1 MIVLIFCIAS
11 GFLLS
16 NLLFYRETEET
27 AAKEILSSFSSSGED
42 PSAEGNDVEED
53 ARPKVMYTDIKGSV
67 KEPGIYS
74 FSSEERVYDVLK
86 RAGGLLEEADSDR
99 INFSAQIE
107 DQQVLYIP
115 AVGEELPEHL
125 DQLASSEG
133 KQPTADSEPP
143 KININ
148 TATPSELQQIPGIG
162 SVKAQEIIRFRE
174 ENGSFQKVED
184 LQEIS
189 GIGEKTVEKLKNFVT
204 IKQNDSKSTGTSN
217 KWTLMDTKNNPIL
230 RAWQDEEVVF
240 LDRKQL
246 DCSQRNIKK
255 TNAECLSPK

>member
-1 MIVLIFCIAS
+1 MIEKINKKILTSPKLIVFMSTVVLIFCIVS

-16 NLLFYRETEET
+16 NLLFHREPEEI
-27 AAKEILSSFSSSGED
+27 AAKEILSPFSSSEENQL
-42 PSAEGNDVEED
+42 PEGNTVEED

-99 INFSAQIE
+99 INFSAKIE

-115 AVGEELPEHL
+115 AVGEEPPEHL
-125 DQLASSEG
+125 NQSASPEG
-133 KQPTADSEPP
+133 KQSTADTEPS

-148 TATPSELQQIPGIG
+148 TASPSELQQIPGIR

-204 IKQNDSKSTGTSN
+204 IK
-217 KWTLMDTKNNPIL
+217 
-230 RAWQDEEVVF
+230 
-240 LDRKQL
+240 
-246 DCSQRNIKK
+246 
-255 TNAECLSPK
+255 

>member
-1 MIVLIFCIAS
+1 MNDFYWSFFEKRTMIEKISKKILASPKLIIWMSMIVLIFCIAS

-99 INFSAQIE
+99 INF
-107 DQQVLYIP
+107 YIP

-204 IKQNDSKSTGTSN
+204 IK
-217 KWTLMDTKNNPIL
+217 
-230 RAWQDEEVVF
+230 
-240 LDRKQL
+240 
-246 DCSQRNIKK
+246 
-255 TNAECLSPK
+255 

>member
-1 MIVLIFCIAS
+1 MIEKINKKILTSPKLIVFMSTVVLIFCIVS

-16 NLLFYRETEET
+16 NLLFHREPEEI
-27 AAKEILSSFSSSGED
+27 AAKEILSPFSSSEENQL
-42 PSAEGNDVEED
+42 PEGNTVEED

-86 RAGGLLEEADSDR
+86 RAGGLLEEEDSDR
-99 INFSAQIE
+99 INFSAKIE

-115 AVGEELPEHL
+115 AVGEEPPEHL
-125 DQLASSEG
+125 NQSASPEG
-133 KQPTADSEPP
+133 KQSTADTEPS

-148 TATPSELQQIPGIG
+148 TASPSELQQIPGIG

-204 IKQNDSKSTGTSN
+204 IK
-217 KWTLMDTKNNPIL
+217 
-230 RAWQDEEVVF
+230 
-240 LDRKQL
+240 
-246 DCSQRNIKK
+246 
-255 TNAECLSPK
+255 

>member
-1 MIVLIFCIAS
+1 MIEKISKKILTSPKLIVCMSTVVLIFCIAS

-16 NLLFYRETEET
+16 NLLFHREPEEI
-27 AAKEILSSFSSSGED
+27 AAKEMLSPFSSIEENQL
-42 PSAEGNDVEED
+42 PEGNTVEED

-99 INFSAQIE
+99 INFSAKIE

-133 KQPTADSEPP
+133 KQSTADSEPS

-148 TATPSELQQIPGIG
+148 TASPSELQQIPGIG
-162 SVKAQEIIRFRE
+162 SVKAKEIFRFRE

-204 IKQNDSKSTGTSN
+204 IK
-217 KWTLMDTKNNPIL
+217 
-230 RAWQDEEVVF
+230 
-240 LDRKQL
+240 
-246 DCSQRNIKK
+246 
-255 TNAECLSPK
+255 

>member
-1 MIVLIFCIAS
+1 MIEKINKKILTSPKLIVFMSTVVLIFCIVS

-16 NLLFYRETEET
+16 NLLFHREPEEI
-27 AAKEILSSFSSSGED
+27 AAKEMLSPFSSSEENQL
-42 PSAEGNDVEED
+42 PEGNTVEED

-99 INFSAQIE
+99 INFSAKIE

-115 AVGEELPEHL
+115 AVGEEPPEHL
-125 DQLASSEG
+125 NQSASPEG
-133 KQPTADSEPP
+133 KQSTADTEPS

-148 TATPSELQQIPGIG
+148 TASPSELQQIPGIG

-204 IKQNDSKSTGTSN
+204 IK
-217 KWTLMDTKNNPIL
+217 
-230 RAWQDEEVVF
+230 
-240 LDRKQL
+240 
-246 DCSQRNIKK
+246 
-255 TNAECLSPK
+255 

>member
-1 MIVLIFCIAS
+1 MSTVVLIFCIAS

-16 NLLFYRETEET
+16 NLLFHREPEEIAATEM
-27 AAKEILSSFSSSGED
+27 LSPFSSSEENQL
-42 PSAEGNDVEED
+42 PEGNTVEED
-53 ARPKVMYTDIKGSV
+53 VRPKVMYTDIKGSV

-99 INFSAQIE
+99 INFSAKIE

-115 AVGEELPEHL
+115 AIGEELPEHL
-125 DQLASSEG
+125 NQLVSPEG
-133 KQPTADSEPP
+133 KQSTADSEPS

-148 TATPSELQQIPGIG
+148 TASPSELQQIPGIG

-204 IKQNDSKSTGTSN
+204 IK
-217 KWTLMDTKNNPIL
+217 
-230 RAWQDEEVVF
+230 
-240 LDRKQL
+240 
-246 DCSQRNIKK
+246 
-255 TNAECLSPK
+255 

>member
-1 MIVLIFCIAS
+1 MIEKINKKILTSPKLIVFMSTVVLIFCIVS

-16 NLLFYRETEET
+16 NLLFHREPEEI
-27 AAKEILSSFSSSGED
+27 AAKEILSPFSSSEENQL
-42 PSAEGNDVEED
+42 PEGNTVEED
-53 ARPKVMYTDIKGSV
+53 ARPKVMDTDIKGSV

-99 INFSAQIE
+99 INFSAKIE

-115 AVGEELPEHL
+115 AVGEEPPEHL
-125 DQLASSEG
+125 NQSAFPEG
-133 KQPTADSEPP
+133 KQSTADTEPS

-148 TATPSELQQIPGIG
+148 TASPSELQQIPGIG

-204 IKQNDSKSTGTSN
+204 IK
-217 KWTLMDTKNNPIL
+217 
-230 RAWQDEEVVF
+230 
-240 LDRKQL
+240 
-246 DCSQRNIKK
+246 
-255 TNAECLSPK
+255 

>member
-1 MIVLIFCIAS
+1 MIEKINKKILTSPKLIVFMSTVVLIFCIVS

-16 NLLFYRETEET
+16 NLLFHREPEEI
-27 AAKEILSSFSSSGED
+27 AAKEILSPFSSSEENQL
-42 PSAEGNDVEED
+42 PEGNTVEED

-99 INFSAQIE
+99 INFSAKIE

-115 AVGEELPEHL
+115 AVGEEPPEHL
-125 DQLASSEG
+125 NQSASPEG
-133 KQPTADSEPP
+133 KQSTADTEPS

-148 TATPSELQQIPGIG
+148 TASPSELQQIPGIG

-174 ENGSFQKVED
+174 ENGSFQKVEE

-204 IKQNDSKSTGTSN
+204 IK
-217 KWTLMDTKNNPIL
+217 
-230 RAWQDEEVVF
+230 
-240 LDRKQL
+240 
-246 DCSQRNIKK
+246 
-255 TNAECLSPK
+255 

>member
-1 MIVLIFCIAS
+1 MIEKISKKILTSPRLIICMSTVVLIFCIAS

-16 NLLFYRETEET
+16 NLLFHREPEEI
-27 AAKEILSSFSSSGED
+27 AAKEMLSPFSSSEENQL
-42 PSAEGNDVEED
+42 PEGNTVEED
-53 ARPKVMYTDIKGSV
+53 VRPKVMYTDIKGSV

-99 INFSAQIE
+99 INFSAKIE

-125 DQLASSEG
+125 DQLVSPEG
-133 KQPTADSEPP
+133 KQSTADSEPS

-148 TATPSELQQIPGIG
+148 TASPSELQQIPGIG

-204 IKQNDSKSTGTSN
+204 IK
-217 KWTLMDTKNNPIL
+217 
-230 RAWQDEEVVF
+230 
-240 LDRKQL
+240 
-246 DCSQRNIKK
+246 
-255 TNAECLSPK
+255 

>member
-1 MIVLIFCIAS
+1 MIEKINKKILTSPKLIVFMFTVVLIFCIVS

-16 NLLFYRETEET
+16 NLLFHREPEEI
-27 AAKEILSSFSSSGED
+27 AAKEILSPFSSSEENQL
-42 PSAEGNDVEED
+42 PEGNTVEED

-99 INFSAQIE
+99 INFSAKIE

-115 AVGEELPEHL
+115 AVGEEPPEHL
-125 DQLASSEG
+125 NQSASPEG
-133 KQPTADSEPP
+133 KQSTADTEPS

-148 TATPSELQQIPGIG
+148 TASPSELQQIPGIG

-204 IKQNDSKSTGTSN
+204 IK
-217 KWTLMDTKNNPIL
+217 
-230 RAWQDEEVVF
+230 
-240 LDRKQL
+240 
-246 DCSQRNIKK
+246 
-255 TNAECLSPK
+255 

>member
-1 MIVLIFCIAS
+1 M
-11 GFLLS
+11 S
-16 NLLFYRETEET
+16 NLLFHREPEEI
-27 AAKEILSSFSSSGED
+27 AAKEILSPFSSSEENQL
-42 PSAEGNDVEED
+42 PEGNTVEED

-86 RAGGLLEEADSDR
+86 RAGGILEEADSDR
-99 INFSAQIE
+99 INFSAKIE

-115 AVGEELPEHL
+115 AVGEEPPEHL
-125 DQLASSEG
+125 NQSASPEG
-133 KQPTADSEPP
+133 KQSTADTEPS

-148 TATPSELQQIPGIG
+148 TASPSELQQIPGIG

-204 IKQNDSKSTGTSN
+204 IK
-217 KWTLMDTKNNPIL
+217 
-230 RAWQDEEVVF
+230 
-240 LDRKQL
+240 
-246 DCSQRNIKK
+246 
-255 TNAECLSPK
+255 

>member
-1 MIVLIFCIAS
+1 M
-11 GFLLS
+11 S
-16 NLLFYRETEET
+16 NLLFHREPEEI
-27 AAKEILSSFSSSGED
+27 AAKEILSPFSSSEENQL
-42 PSAEGNDVEED
+42 PEGNTVEED

-74 FSSEERVYDVLK
+74 FSSGERVYDVLK

-99 INFSAQIE
+99 INFSAKIE

-115 AVGEELPEHL
+115 AVGEEPPEHL
-125 DQLASSEG
+125 NQSASPEG
-133 KQPTADSEPP
+133 KQSTADTEPS

-148 TATPSELQQIPGIG
+148 TASPSELQQIPGIG

-204 IKQNDSKSTGTSN
+204 IK
-217 KWTLMDTKNNPIL
+217 
-230 RAWQDEEVVF
+230 
-240 LDRKQL
+240 
-246 DCSQRNIKK
+246 
-255 TNAECLSPK
+255 

>member
-1 MIVLIFCIAS
+1 MIEKISKKILTSPSLTICMPTVVLIFCIAS

-16 NLLFYRETEET
+16 NLLFHREPEEI
-27 AAKEILSSFSSSGED
+27 AAKEMLSPFSSSEENQL
-42 PSAEGNDVEED
+42 PEGNTVEED
-53 ARPKVMYTDIKGSV
+53 VRPKFMYTDIKGSV

-99 INFSAQIE
+99 INFSAKIE

-125 DQLASSEG
+125 DQLVSPEG
-133 KQPTADSEPP
+133 KQSTADSEPS

-148 TATPSELQQIPGIG
+148 TASPSELQQIPGIG

-204 IKQNDSKSTGTSN
+204 IK
-217 KWTLMDTKNNPIL
+217 
-230 RAWQDEEVVF
+230 
-240 LDRKQL
+240 
-246 DCSQRNIKK
+246 
-255 TNAECLSPK
+255 

>member
-1 MIVLIFCIAS
+1 MIEKINKKILTSPKLIVFMSTVVLIFCIVS

-16 NLLFYRETEET
+16 NLLFHREPEEI
-27 AAKEILSSFSSSGED
+27 AAKEILSPFSSSEENQL
-42 PSAEGNDVEED
+42 PEGNTVEED

-99 INFSAQIE
+99 INFSAKIE
-107 DQQVLYIP
+107 DQQFLYIP
-115 AVGEELPEHL
+115 AVGEEPPEHL
-125 DQLASSEG
+125 NQSASPEG
-133 KQPTADSEPP
+133 KQSTADTEPS

-148 TATPSELQQIPGIG
+148 TASPSELQQIPGIG

-204 IKQNDSKSTGTSN
+204 IK
-217 KWTLMDTKNNPIL
+217 
-230 RAWQDEEVVF
+230 
-240 LDRKQL
+240 
-246 DCSQRNIKK
+246 
-255 TNAECLSPK
+255 

>member
-1 MIVLIFCIAS
+1 MIEKINKKILTSPKLIVFMSTVVLIFCIVS

-16 NLLFYRETEET
+16 NLLFHREPEEI
-27 AAKEILSSFSSSGED
+27 AAKEILSPFSSSEENQL
-42 PSAEGNDVEED
+42 PEGNTVEED

-99 INFSAQIE
+99 INFSAKIE

-115 AVGEELPEHL
+115 AVGEEQPEHL
-125 DQLASSEG
+125 NQSASPEG
-133 KQPTADSEPP
+133 KQSTADTEPS

-148 TATPSELQQIPGIG
+148 TASPSELQQIPGIG

-204 IKQNDSKSTGTSN
+204 IK
-217 KWTLMDTKNNPIL
+217 
-230 RAWQDEEVVF
+230 
-240 LDRKQL
+240 
-246 DCSQRNIKK
+246 
-255 TNAECLSPK
+255 

>member
-1 MIVLIFCIAS
+1 MIEKINKKILTSPKLIVFMSTVVLIFCIVS

-16 NLLFYRETEET
+16 NLLFHREPEEI
-27 AAKEILSSFSSSGED
+27 AAKEILSPFSSSEENQL
-42 PSAEGNDVEED
+42 PEGNTVEED

-67 KEPGIYS
+67 KEPDIYS

-99 INFSAQIE
+99 INFSAKIE

-115 AVGEELPEHL
+115 AVGEEPPEHL
-125 DQLASSEG
+125 NQSASPEG
-133 KQPTADSEPP
+133 KQSTADTEPS

-148 TATPSELQQIPGIG
+148 TASPSELQQIPGIG

-204 IKQNDSKSTGTSN
+204 IK
-217 KWTLMDTKNNPIL
+217 
-230 RAWQDEEVVF
+230 
-240 LDRKQL
+240 
-246 DCSQRNIKK
+246 
-255 TNAECLSPK
+255 

>member
-1 MIVLIFCIAS
+1 MIEKINKKILTSPRLIVFMSTVVLIFCIVS

-16 NLLFYRETEET
+16 NLLFHREPEEI
-27 AAKEILSSFSSSGED
+27 AAKEILSPFSSSEENQL
-42 PSAEGNDVEED
+42 PEGNTVEED

-99 INFSAQIE
+99 INFSAKIE

-115 AVGEELPEHL
+115 AVGEEPPEHL
-125 DQLASSEG
+125 NQSASPEG
-133 KQPTADSEPP
+133 KQSTADTEPS

-148 TATPSELQQIPGIG
+148 TASPSELQQIPGIG

-204 IKQNDSKSTGTSN
+204 IK
-217 KWTLMDTKNNPIL
+217 
-230 RAWQDEEVVF
+230 
-240 LDRKQL
+240 
-246 DCSQRNIKK
+246 
-255 TNAECLSPK
+255 

>member
-1 MIVLIFCIAS
+1 M
-11 GFLLS
+11 
-16 NLLFYRETEET
+16 LFYREPEET

-99 INFSAQIE
+99 INFSAKIE

-115 AVGEELPEHL
+115 AVGEEPPEHL
-125 DQLASSEG
+125 NQSASPEG
-133 KQPTADSEPP
+133 KQSTADTEPS

-204 IKQNDSKSTGTSN
+204 IK
-217 KWTLMDTKNNPIL
+217 
-230 RAWQDEEVVF
+230 
-240 LDRKQL
+240 
-246 DCSQRNIKK
+246 
-255 TNAECLSPK
+255 

>member
-1 MIVLIFCIAS
+1 MIEKINKKILTSPKLIVFMSTVVLIFCIVS

-16 NLLFYRETEET
+16 NLLFHREPEEI
-27 AAKEILSSFSSSGED
+27 AAKEILSPFSSSEENQL
-42 PSAEGNDVEED
+42 PEGNTVEED
-53 ARPKVMYTDIKGSV
+53 ARPKVIYTDIKGSV

-99 INFSAQIE
+99 INFSAKIE

-115 AVGEELPEHL
+115 AVGEEPPEHL
-125 DQLASSEG
+125 NQSASPEG
-133 KQPTADSEPP
+133 KQSTADTEPS

-148 TATPSELQQIPGIG
+148 TASPSELQQIPGIG

-204 IKQNDSKSTGTSN
+204 IK
-217 KWTLMDTKNNPIL
+217 
-230 RAWQDEEVVF
+230 
-240 LDRKQL
+240 
-246 DCSQRNIKK
+246 
-255 TNAECLSPK
+255 

>member
-1 MIVLIFCIAS
+1 M
-11 GFLLS
+11 S
-16 NLLFYRETEET
+16 NLLFHREPEEI
-27 AAKEILSSFSSSGED
+27 AAKEILSPFSSSEENQL
-42 PSAEGNDVEED
+42 PEGNTVEED
-53 ARPKVMYTDIKGSV
+53 VRPKVMYTDIKGSV

-99 INFSAQIE
+99 INFSAKIE

-115 AVGEELPEHL
+115 AVGEEPPEHL
-125 DQLASSEG
+125 NQSASPEG
-133 KQPTADSEPP
+133 KQSTADTEPS

-148 TATPSELQQIPGIG
+148 TASPSELQQIPGIG

-204 IKQNDSKSTGTSN
+204 IK
-217 KWTLMDTKNNPIL
+217 
-230 RAWQDEEVVF
+230 
-240 LDRKQL
+240 
-246 DCSQRNIKK
+246 
-255 TNAECLSPK
+255 

>member
-1 MIVLIFCIAS
+1 MIEKINKKILTSPKLIVFMSTVVLIFCIVS

-16 NLLFYRETEET
+16 NLLFHREPEEI
-27 AAKEILSSFSSSGED
+27 AAKEILSPFSSSEENQL
-42 PSAEGNDVEED
+42 PEGNTVEED

-99 INFSAQIE
+99 INFSAKIE

-115 AVGEELPEHL
+115 AVGEEPPEHL
-125 DQLASSEG
+125 NQSASPEG
-133 KQPTADSEPP
+133 KQSTADTEPS

-148 TATPSELQQIPGIG
+148 TASPSELQQIPGIG
-162 SVKAQEIIRFRE
+162 SVKAQEINRFRE

-204 IKQNDSKSTGTSN
+204 IK
-217 KWTLMDTKNNPIL
+217 
-230 RAWQDEEVVF
+230 
-240 LDRKQL
+240 
-246 DCSQRNIKK
+246 
-255 TNAECLSPK
+255 

>member
-1 MIVLIFCIAS
+1 MIEKINKKILTSPKLIVFMSTVVLIFCIVS

-16 NLLFYRETEET
+16 NLLFHREPEEI
-27 AAKEILSSFSSSGED
+27 AAKEILSPFSSSEENQL
-42 PSAEGNDVEED
+42 PEGNTVEED

-99 INFSAQIE
+99 INFSAKIE

-115 AVGEELPEHL
+115 AVGEEPPEHL
-125 DQLASSEG
+125 NQSASPEG
-133 KQPTADSEPP
+133 KQSTADTELS

-148 TATPSELQQIPGIG
+148 TASPSELQQIPGIG

-204 IKQNDSKSTGTSN
+204 IK
-217 KWTLMDTKNNPIL
+217 
-230 RAWQDEEVVF
+230 
-240 LDRKQL
+240 
-246 DCSQRNIKK
+246 
-255 TNAECLSPK
+255 

>member
-1 MIVLIFCIAS
+1 M
-11 GFLLS
+11 S
-16 NLLFYRETEET
+16 NLLFHREPEEI
-27 AAKEILSSFSSSGED
+27 AAKEILSPFSSSEENQL
-42 PSAEGNDVEED
+42 PEGNTVEED

-99 INFSAQIE
+99 INFSAKIE

-115 AVGEELPEHL
+115 AVGEEPPEHL
-125 DQLASSEG
+125 NQSASPEG
-133 KQPTADSEPP
+133 KQSTADTEPS

-148 TATPSELQQIPGIG
+148 TASPSELQQIPGIG

-189 GIGEKTVEKLKNFVT
+189 GIGEKTVEKQKNFVT
-204 IKQNDSKSTGTSN
+204 IK
-217 KWTLMDTKNNPIL
+217 
-230 RAWQDEEVVF
+230 
-240 LDRKQL
+240 
-246 DCSQRNIKK
+246 
-255 TNAECLSPK
+255 

>member
-1 MIVLIFCIAS
+1 MIFTGHSLKKNNDRKNQQENTSFTQIDHLDVYDSSYLLYRKW
-11 GFLLS
+11 FLLS

-99 INFSAQIE
+99 INFSAKIE

-148 TATPSELQQIPGIG
+148 TATPSELQQIPG
-162 SVKAQEIIRFRE
+162 SDQSKRKK
-174 ENGSFQKVED
+174 SFD
-184 LQEIS
+184 LEKKRILPES
-189 GIGEKTVEKLKNFVT
+189 GRPAGDF
-204 IKQNDSKSTGTSN
+204 
-217 KWTLMDTKNNPIL
+217 WY
-230 RAWQDEEVVF
+230 R
-240 LDRKQL
+240 
-246 DCSQRNIKK
+246 
-255 TNAECLSPK
+255 

>member
-1 MIVLIFCIAS
+1 MIEKISKKILTSPKLIVCMSTVVLIFCIAS

-16 NLLFYRETEET
+16 NLLFHREPEEI
-27 AAKEILSSFSSSGED
+27 AAKEILSPFSSSEENQL
-42 PSAEGNDVEED
+42 PEGNTVEED

-99 INFSAQIE
+99 INFSAKIE

-115 AVGEELPEHL
+115 AVGEEPPEHL
-125 DQLASSEG
+125 NQSASPEG
-133 KQPTADSEPP
+133 KQSTADTEPS

-148 TATPSELQQIPGIG
+148 TASPSELQQIPGIG

-204 IKQNDSKSTGTSN
+204 IK
-217 KWTLMDTKNNPIL
+217 
-230 RAWQDEEVVF
+230 
-240 LDRKQL
+240 
-246 DCSQRNIKK
+246 
-255 TNAECLSPK
+255 

>member
-1 MIVLIFCIAS
+1 M
-11 GFLLS
+11 S
-16 NLLFYRETEET
+16 NLLFHREPEEI
-27 AAKEILSSFSSSGED
+27 AAKEILSPFSSSEENQL
-42 PSAEGNDVEED
+42 PEGNTVEED

-99 INFSAQIE
+99 INFSAKIE

-115 AVGEELPEHL
+115 AVGEEPPEHL
-125 DQLASSEG
+125 NQSASPEG
-133 KQPTADSEPP
+133 KQSTADTEPS

-148 TATPSELQQIPGIG
+148 TASSSELQQIPGIG

-204 IKQNDSKSTGTSN
+204 IK
-217 KWTLMDTKNNPIL
+217 
-230 RAWQDEEVVF
+230 
-240 LDRKQL
+240 
-246 DCSQRNIKK
+246 
-255 TNAECLSPK
+255 

>member
-1 MIVLIFCIAS
+1 M
-11 GFLLS
+11 S
-16 NLLFYRETEET
+16 NLLFHREPEEI
-27 AAKEILSSFSSSGED
+27 AAKEILSPFSSSEENQL
-42 PSAEGNDVEED
+42 PEGNTVEED

-99 INFSAQIE
+99 INFSAKIE

-115 AVGEELPEHL
+115 AVGEEPSEHL
-125 DQLASSEG
+125 NQSASPEG
-133 KQPTADSEPP
+133 KQSTADTEPS

-148 TATPSELQQIPGIG
+148 TASPSELQQIPGIG

-204 IKQNDSKSTGTSN
+204 IK
-217 KWTLMDTKNNPIL
+217 
-230 RAWQDEEVVF
+230 
-240 LDRKQL
+240 
-246 DCSQRNIKK
+246 
-255 TNAECLSPK
+255 

>member
-1 MIVLIFCIAS
+1 MIEKINKKILTSPKLIVFMSTVVLIFCIVS

-16 NLLFYRETEET
+16 NLLFHREPEEI
-27 AAKEILSSFSSSGED
+27 AAKEILSPFSSSEENQL
-42 PSAEGNDVEED
+42 PEGNTVEED

-99 INFSAQIE
+99 INFSAKIE

-115 AVGEELPEHL
+115 AVGEEPPEHL
-125 DQLASSEG
+125 NQSASPEG
-133 KQPTADSEPP
+133 KQSTADTEPS

-148 TATPSELQQIPGIG
+148 TASPSELQQIPGIG

-189 GIGEKTVEKLKNFVT
+189 GIGEKTIEKLKNFVT
-204 IKQNDSKSTGTSN
+204 IK
-217 KWTLMDTKNNPIL
+217 
-230 RAWQDEEVVF
+230 
-240 LDRKQL
+240 
-246 DCSQRNIKK
+246 
-255 TNAECLSPK
+255 

>member
-1 MIVLIFCIAS
+1 MIEKINKKILTSPKLIVFMSTVVLIFCIVS

-16 NLLFYRETEET
+16 NLLFHREPEEI
-27 AAKEILSSFSSSGED
+27 AAKEILSPFSSSEENQL
-42 PSAEGNDVEED
+42 PEGNTVEED

-99 INFSAQIE
+99 INFSAKIE

-115 AVGEELPEHL
+115 AVGEEPPEHL
-125 DQLASSEG
+125 NQSASPEG
-133 KQPTADSEPP
+133 KQSTADTEPS

-148 TATPSELQQIPGIG
+148 TASPSELQQIPGIG

-189 GIGEKTVEKLKNFVT
+189 GIGEKTVEKQKNFVT
-204 IKQNDSKSTGTSN
+204 IK
-217 KWTLMDTKNNPIL
+217 
-230 RAWQDEEVVF
+230 
-240 LDRKQL
+240 
-246 DCSQRNIKK
+246 
-255 TNAECLSPK
+255 

>member
-1 MIVLIFCIAS
+1 M
-11 GFLLS
+11 S
-16 NLLFYRETEET
+16 NLLFHREPEEI
-27 AAKEILSSFSSSGED
+27 AAKEILSPFSSSEENQL
-42 PSAEGNDVEED
+42 PEGNTVEED

-99 INFSAQIE
+99 INFSAKIE

-115 AVGEELPEHL
+115 AVGEEPPEHL
-125 DQLASSEG
+125 NQSASPEG
-133 KQPTADSEPP
+133 KQSTADTEPS
-143 KININ
+143 KINTN
-148 TATPSELQQIPGIG
+148 TASPSELQQIPGIG

-204 IKQNDSKSTGTSN
+204 IK
-217 KWTLMDTKNNPIL
+217 
-230 RAWQDEEVVF
+230 
-240 LDRKQL
+240 
-246 DCSQRNIKK
+246 
-255 TNAECLSPK
+255 

>member
-1 MIVLIFCIAS
+1 MIEKINKKILTSPKVIVFMSTVVLIFCIVS

-16 NLLFYRETEET
+16 NLLFHREPEEI
-27 AAKEILSSFSSSGED
+27 AAKEILSPFSSSEENQL
-42 PSAEGNDVEED
+42 PEGNTVEED

-99 INFSAQIE
+99 INFSAKIE

-115 AVGEELPEHL
+115 AVGEEPPEHL
-125 DQLASSEG
+125 NQSASPEG
-133 KQPTADSEPP
+133 KQSTADTEPS

-148 TATPSELQQIPGIG
+148 TASPSELQQIPGIG

-204 IKQNDSKSTGTSN
+204 IK
-217 KWTLMDTKNNPIL
+217 
-230 RAWQDEEVVF
+230 
-240 LDRKQL
+240 
-246 DCSQRNIKK
+246 
-255 TNAECLSPK
+255 

>member
-1 MIVLIFCIAS
+1 M
-11 GFLLS
+11 S
-16 NLLFYRETEET
+16 NLLFHREPEEI
-27 AAKEILSSFSSSGED
+27 AAKEILSPFSSSEENQL
-42 PSAEGNDVEED
+42 PEGNTVEED

-99 INFSAQIE
+99 INFSAKIE
-107 DQQVLYIP
+107 DQPVLYIP
-115 AVGEELPEHL
+115 AVGEEPPEHL
-125 DQLASSEG
+125 NQSASPEG
-133 KQPTADSEPP
+133 KQSTADTEPS

-148 TATPSELQQIPGIG
+148 TASPSELQQIPGIG

-204 IKQNDSKSTGTSN
+204 IK
-217 KWTLMDTKNNPIL
+217 
-230 RAWQDEEVVF
+230 
-240 LDRKQL
+240 
-246 DCSQRNIKK
+246 
-255 TNAECLSPK
+255 

>member
-1 MIVLIFCIAS
+1 MIEKISKKILTSPRLIICMSTVVLIFCIAS

-16 NLLFYRETEET
+16 NLLFHREPEEI
-27 AAKEILSSFSSSGED
+27 AAKEMLSPFSSSEENQL
-42 PSAEGNDVEED
+42 PEGNTVEED
-53 ARPKVMYTDIKGSV
+53 VRPKFMYTDIKGSV

-99 INFSAQIE
+99 INFSAKIE

-115 AVGEELPEHL
+115 AVGEDLPDHL
-125 DQLASSEG
+125 VQLVSPEG
-133 KQPTADSEPP
+133 KQSTADSEPS

-148 TATPSELQQIPGIG
+148 TASPSELQQIPGIG

-204 IKQNDSKSTGTSN
+204 IK
-217 KWTLMDTKNNPIL
+217 
-230 RAWQDEEVVF
+230 
-240 LDRKQL
+240 
-246 DCSQRNIKK
+246 
-255 TNAECLSPK
+255 

>member
-1 MIVLIFCIAS
+1 MIEKINKKILTSPKLIVFMSTLVLIFCIVS

-16 NLLFYRETEET
+16 NLLFHREPEEI
-27 AAKEILSSFSSSGED
+27 AAKEILSPFSSSEENQL
-42 PSAEGNDVEED
+42 PEGNTVEED

-99 INFSAQIE
+99 INFSAKIE

-115 AVGEELPEHL
+115 AVGEEPPEHL
-125 DQLASSEG
+125 NQSASPEG
-133 KQPTADSEPP
+133 KQSTADTEPS

-148 TATPSELQQIPGIG
+148 TASPSELQQIPGIG

-204 IKQNDSKSTGTSN
+204 IK
-217 KWTLMDTKNNPIL
+217 
-230 RAWQDEEVVF
+230 
-240 LDRKQL
+240 
-246 DCSQRNIKK
+246 
-255 TNAECLSPK
+255 

>member
-1 MIVLIFCIAS
+1 MIEKINKKILTSPKLIVFMSTVVLIFCIVS

-16 NLLFYRETEET
+16 NLLFHREPEEI
-27 AAKEILSSFSSSGED
+27 AAKEILSPFSSSEENQL
-42 PSAEGNDVEED
+42 PEGNTVEED

-99 INFSAQIE
+99 INFSAKIE

-115 AVGEELPEHL
+115 AVSEEPPEHL
-125 DQLASSEG
+125 NQSASPEG
-133 KQPTADSEPP
+133 KQSTADTEPS

-148 TATPSELQQIPGIG
+148 TASPSELQQIPGIG

-204 IKQNDSKSTGTSN
+204 IK
-217 KWTLMDTKNNPIL
+217 
-230 RAWQDEEVVF
+230 
-240 LDRKQL
+240 
-246 DCSQRNIKK
+246 
-255 TNAECLSPK
+255 

>member
-1 MIVLIFCIAS
+1 MIEKISKKILTSPRLIICMSTVVLIFCIAS

-16 NLLFYRETEET
+16 NLLFHREPEEI
-27 AAKEILSSFSSSGED
+27 AAKEMLSPFSSSEENQL
-42 PSAEGNDVEED
+42 PEGNTVEED
-53 ARPKVMYTDIKGSV
+53 VRPKVMYTDIKGSV

-99 INFSAQIE
+99 INFSAKIE

-125 DQLASSEG
+125 DQLVSPEG
-133 KQPTADSEPP
+133 KQSTADSEPS

-148 TATPSELQQIPGIG
+148 TASPSELQQIPGVG

-204 IKQNDSKSTGTSN
+204 IK
-217 KWTLMDTKNNPIL
+217 
-230 RAWQDEEVVF
+230 
-240 LDRKQL
+240 
-246 DCSQRNIKK
+246 
-255 TNAECLSPK
+255 